1 MEIATVLRNRRK
13 DLGLTQAEAAALA
26 GVSPRFVYDLEKGKP
41 TVALDKVLQLA
52 EALGVELK
60 PQVIKRG

>member
-26 GVSPRFVYDLEKGKP
+26 NVSPRFVYDLERGKP
-41 TVALDKVLQLA
+41 TVALDKVIQLA

>member
-13 DLGLTQAEAAALA
+13 GLGLTQAEAAALA
-26 GVSPRFVYDLEKGKP
+26 GVSPRFVYDLENGKP
-41 TVALDKVLQLA
+41 TVALDKVIQLA

>member
-1 MEIATVLRNRRK
+1 MDIATVLRNRRK

-52 EALGVELK
+52 EALGVEPK
-60 PQVIKRG
+60 WQVIKRG

>member
-26 GVSPRFVYDLEKGKP
+26 SVSPRFVYDLEKGKP

-60 PQVIKRG
+60 PQVIRRG

>member
-60 PQVIKRG
+60 WQVIKRG

>member
-26 GVSPRFVYDLEKGKP
+26 NVSPRFVYDLEKGKP
-41 TVALDKVLQLA
+41 TVALDKVIQLA